1 VSPPLLAGVA
11 PAPRLPFWRY
21 GDSGLKDGLAWE
33 GRLGLGARAP
43 GPTDCENFGFGI
55 EGVSGLKLGF
65 SIVDRLKLLWYE
77 GVVGSGAKSDE
88 SAETRF

>member
-21 GDSGLKDGLAWE
+21 GDSGLKDGLAWD

-43 GPTDCENFGFGI
+43 GPTDCENLGFGI

-65 SIVDRLKLLWYE
+65 SIVERLKLLWYE